1 MTRSVLRRFGAL
13 PLLLLLL
20 AARVGQQIHIHT
32 ENPLHF
38 VAYCSELAPDNGA
51 SEGVS
56 ERCIVDD
63 FYFFP
68 FLQTAPAVHA
78 FYATPLAV
86 LHGAATCCRCGA
98 LRAHCLL
105 RTPPAADR
113 FHC

>member
-20 AARVGQQIHIHT
+20 AARAGQQIHIHT

-63 FYFFP
+63 FYFIP

-86 LHGAATCCRCGA
+86 LHGAATRCRCGA
-98 LRAHCLL
+98 LAHIVSLRA
-105 RTPPAADR
+105 PPAADR